1 MIIKLSDMT
10 EDQKYE
16 MMESDAF
23 QRQQIELSDILWE
36 DGIEIIKQKVRELNG
51 NGLEID
57 FEPEKADVD
66 FSSQGWY
73 FSRYAQS
80 TYLSF
85 TVDLPDGSFFTGSLH
100 SYWSYGD
107 IDDLDEY
114 SWTDKDGEDVEDVK
128 GHEDEIKP
136 YLEKVKS
143 VYDSFVNLIEE
154 NENGADYDNV
164 VDYLI
169 GRGTSW
175 DTEKQDFVWNDE
187 E

>member
-16 MMESDAF
+16 MMESSAF
-23 QRQQIELSDILWE
+23 QKQQIELSDILWE
-36 DGIEIIKQKVRELNG
+36 DGLEIIKQKVQELNR

-57 FEPEKADVD
+57 FEPEKAELE

-73 FSRYAQS
+73 FNQYAQS
-80 TYLSF
+80 NYLSF
-85 TVDLPDGSFFTGSLH
+85 TVDLPDESFFTGSLH
-100 SYWSYGD
+100 SYWNGEL
-107 IDDLDEY
+107 DDLDEY
-114 SWTDKDGEDVEDVK
+114 SWTDEDGEDVEENK
-128 GHEDEIKP
+128 DEIKP

-175 DTEKQDFVWNDE
+175 DDEAQDFVWNDE